1 MEYIFALLKI
11 VLPAGLVIYAMYLVI
26 ISFIRKEREDRLIDF
41 KTQNTKVVIPL
52 KLQAGERL
60 CLLLER
66 ISPNN
71 LVRRLND
78 PTYTAG
84 ELHGLLLQE
93 VRNEFNHNFSQQLY
107 FSDETWESIR
117 NAVEEV
123 ISLINSAMQD
133 VSVDDKSVVL
143 AKKVFQLSLG
153 RKNDGISFA
162 LTKVK
167 DEIRFYL

>member
-1 MEYIFALLKI
+1 
-11 VLPAGLVIYAMYLVI
+11 MYLVI